1 MKKTNT
7 ITLVSFVALIAI
19 VALFI
24 LFWDTPAKDTE
35 TQSTSENTISSTQ
48 VPVSTENASEASTEK
63 QPSYDEQYADMSNAL
78 FIGDSR
84 TVGLSEYSQIDG
96 ADFFANVGMSVY
108 NIHDKTVSVPTV
120 GKVTLTQLLK
130 NKKYDKIYVMLGI
143 NEIGYNFDKTV
154 SKYGDLIAFIKSNQP
169 DAYIFIQA
177 NLFVTKSRS
186 DKDKVVNNP
195 AIDKFNREISLLA
208 NGENIFYLDA
218 NELFGDGNGN
228 LSPDKSGD
236 DAHLYAKHYAEWGK
250 WISEK
255 TAQLL
260 GEV

>member
-35 TQSTSENTISSTQ
+35 TQSTSEYTISSTQ

-143 NEIGYNFDKTV
+143 NEIGYNFD
-154 SKYGDLIAFIKSNQP
+154 
-169 DAYIFIQA
+169 
-177 NLFVTKSRS
+177 
-186 DKDKVVNNP
+186 
-195 AIDKFNREISLLA
+195 
-208 NGENIFYLDA
+208 
-218 NELFGDGNGN
+218 
-228 LSPDKSGD
+228 
-236 DAHLYAKHYAEWGK
+236 
-250 WISEK
+250 
-255 TAQLL
+255 
-260 GEV
+260 